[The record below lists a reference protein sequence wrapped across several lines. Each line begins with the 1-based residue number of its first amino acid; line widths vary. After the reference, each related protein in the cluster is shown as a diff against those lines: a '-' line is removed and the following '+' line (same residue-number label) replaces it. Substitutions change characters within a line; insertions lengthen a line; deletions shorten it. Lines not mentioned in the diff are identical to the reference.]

1 MDPEERF
8 PSEVL
13 LEKLV
18 AEVEDLDWE
27 IAAYDKDIED
37 MVRARQEAAHRR
49 DVLTRCG
56 SVVARV
62 LKGDLE
68 RQAKEE
74 AERKAM
80 AEAERESKEEAKAQ
94 KTPEKV
100 SWGRKRPRMSRND
113 VDSN

>member
-1 MDPEERF
+1 MEPVERL

-18 AEVEDLDWE
+18 TEVEDLDWQ

-68 RQAKEE
+68 RQLKEE
-74 AERKAM
+74 AEQKAK
-80 AEAERESKEEAKAQ
+80 AEAERKDNEEAKAQ
-94 KTPEKV
+94 ETPEKV

>member
-1 MDPEERF
+1 MEPVERL

-18 AEVEDLDWE
+18 TEVEDLDWE

-37 MVRARQEAAHRR
+37 MVRVRQEKAHKR

-62 LKGDLE
+62 LKKDLE
-68 RQAKEE
+68 DQLKEQ
-74 AERKAM
+74 KAM
-80 AEAERESKEEAKAQ
+80 AEADRESKEEAKRQ

-100 SWGRKRPRMSRND
+100 SWGRKRLRMSRND